1 MMPCHI
7 NPTKSERTAT
17 APYNFV
23 PLPKRFYSVVDG
35 IDVNGEKLFP
45 WKMQDRFVPGTMSGW
60 IDLSIKTKTPLFIR
74 GPVLKKNETW
84 DTRDS
89 RLRPEPCTTHDGRP
103 LIPGS
108 SLRGMIRTLVE
119 ILSFSK
125 ISPITNEKPFFR
137 TVAPDRIG
145 RAYRDRIIQ
154 NNQKPRG
161 GYVRRSGNKWIIVPA
176 KDVLRVHQN
185 KLVKLNLKFSD
196 SRKSNYLPDWKGQH
210 QPCWFKRDGKRNWL
224 VSEISLDQTGG
235 WEKGILVL
243 TGSAPRKKYDF
254 VFTGEEINESMEIPE
269 RILRRFHDEDQLT
282 QWQEK
287 AFPKDKPTKSCRI
300 DNGYLRNDEPVFF
313 LTDDS
318 AKGQDNLAELIF
330 FGRAQM
336 FRLPYDLSPKDLVSD
351 KIKNAGLDMAEAIF
365 GIIGKVNNEKDN
377 AIKGRVFFEDAVA
390 IAGGPEWY
398 EEVIVPRI
406 LSSPKVTCFQHYL
419 TQDGTKDKK
428 DLTTYLYGDKTS
440 IRGHKLYW
448 HRWDDTQR
456 LAAVKES
463 QNHDKMRSDLL
474 SADPEDTQHTIIRP
488 VKSGCTFSSRIRFEN
503 LTDMELGA
511 LLSALRLPEGCAH
524 KLGMGKPLGLGTI
537 KIDSKLHIV
546 DRTVRYNCWDNSGIA
561 ENDGDIYIKT
571 FEMEMIEHARN
582 TGETMEGNLSGL
594 KKISRLNA
602 LFHLLQWTEK
612 PLYSKTEYMELKN
625 FKERPVLPTPHNVIG
640 QPEPAWHVDP
650 PRPADHETDSTNYVL
665 RKRITDKEQTKPIN
679 HITKPIEKGQIR
691 KGKLKHSSDHW
702 IALFEGD
709 SREAYI
715 INQDKIP
722 SEMKEGST
730 AEFFITE
737 QSKKGGI
744 KARFEKLV

>member
-17 APYNFV
+17 ATYNFV
-23 PLPKRFYSVVDG
+23 PLPNCFYTVADG
-35 IDVNGEKLFP
+35 IDVNGEKLFL
-45 WKMQDRFVPGTMSGW
+45 WKMHDRFVSETHSGW
-60 IDLSIKTKTPLFIR
+60 IDLSIKTITPLFIR
-74 GPVLKKNETW
+74 GPVLKKNGTW
-84 DTRDS
+84 DNRKT
-89 RLRPEPCTTHDGRP
+89 RLRPESCTARDGRP

-125 ISPITNEKPFFR
+125 ISPITDEKPFFR

-145 RAYRDRIIQ
+145 RAYRNRIIQ
-154 NNQKPRG
+154 NNQKPMG
-161 GYVRRSGNKWIIVPA
+161 GYVRKSGNQWTIVPA
-176 KDVLRVHQN
+176 KEVLRVHQN
-185 KLVKLNLKFSD
+185 KLIKLGLKFTD
-196 SRKSNYLPDWKGQH
+196 SRKSNYLPDWKVQH
-210 QPCWFKRDGKRNWL
+210 QPCWFKRDGKRNWI

-243 TGSAPRKKYDF
+243 TGSVPRKKYDF
-254 VFTGEEINESMEIPE
+254 VFTGEEITDRIEIPE
-269 RILRRFHDEDQLT
+269 KTLRRFHDEDQLT

-287 AFPKDKPTKSCRI
+287 AFPTDKPTRNCRKA
-300 DNGYLRNDEPVFF
+300 NGYLRDDEPVFF

-318 AKGQDNLAELIF
+318 AKREDNLAGLIF

-336 FRLPYDLSPKDLVSD
+336 FRLPYDLSPIDLVSD
-351 KIKNAGLDMAEAIF
+351 KIKNAGLDMAEAMF
-365 GIIGKVNNEKDN
+365 GMVGKVKDRKDQ
-377 AIKGRVFFEDAVA
+377 AIKGRVFFEDALA
-390 IAGGPEWY
+390 TAGGPEWF

-463 QNHDKMRSDLL
+463 QNHDKIRSNLL
-474 SADPEDTQHTIIRP
+474 SANPEDFQHTIIRP

-524 KLGMGKPLGLGTI
+524 KLGMGKPLGLGSI
-537 KIDSKLHIV
+537 KIESKLHLV
-546 DRTVRYNCWDNSGIA
+546 DRAVRYNCWEDNGNVERDVSTFI
-561 ENDGDIYIKT
+561 ET
-571 FEMEMIEHARN
+571 FEKAMIEHSQK
-582 TGETMEGNLSGL
+582 TLETMNESMPGL
-594 KKISRLNA
+594 KKIGRLQV
-602 LFHLLQWTEK
+602 LFHLLQWIER
-612 PLYSKTEYMELKN
+612 PLHSKTEYMVLERFKN
-625 FKERPVLPTPHNVIG
+625 RPVLPTPHKVIG

-650 PRPADHETDSTNYVL
+650 PRPADQETESTNSVP
-665 RKRITDKEQTKPIN
+665 RKTITDKEQTKPLTQT
-679 HITKPIEKGQIR
+679 TKPIEKGQTR
-691 KGKLKHSSDHW
+691 NGKLKHSSDHW

-709 SREAYI
+709 SREAHI

-722 SEMKEGST
+722 PEVKEGSP
-730 AEFFITE
+730 AAFFITE